1 MNHKVRILGIAGSPR
16 AGNTEILVQAG
27 LEGARQVE
35 GVETVFYTFHGK
47 RIGPCQGECYLF
59 CTENGDCC
67 FMDDFQEFFA
77 LWLEAD
83 GLLFG
88 VPVYHMSVP
97 AQVKAAIDRLG
108 QVLAGHLGNDIP
120 RFSKVSAALVQGLDN
135 FGGQELTTQFL
146 IEHFLLMNCVAIAGD
161 LLESYIGCNAIAP
174 GIELDAISEDKRAL
188 RVARNVGRRVA
199 EMALIIKAGMEA
211 LGPALPPEYRFTW
224 ETLGPKIGQG
234 QLT

>member
-1 MNHKVRILGIAGSPR
+1 MNDKVRILGIAGSPR

-35 GVETVFYTFHGK
+35 GVETAFYTFHGK

-59 CTENGDCC
+59 CSENGDCC
-67 FMDDFQEFFA
+67 FMDDFEEFFA

-83 GLLFG
+83 GILFG

-161 LLESYIGCNAIAP
+161 LLGSYIGCNAIAP
-174 GIELDAISEDKRAL
+174 GIELDAISRDERAL
-188 RVARNVGRRVA
+188 RIARNAGRRVA

-224 ETLGPKIGQG
+224 EMLGQRSARGR
-234 QLT
+234 